1 MLVKDGLMAWFLLT
15 DNSTREVPS
24 HLVDGTRHRSE
35 AYLSR
40 LSMAMRLSL
49 FALIGFIYMLD

>member
-1 MLVKDGLMAWFLLT
+1 MAWFLLT

-40 LSMAMRLSL
+40 LNMAMRLSL